1 MKKKKAFKIIA
12 IALIFCFFAVAGVV
26 YFSLTNVP
34 EHNVKIEN
42 EPDNNSYMNTCS
54 NVMCNLARVGDKLY
68 YNAANDFFK
77 YGTYEITSDYTKRIY
92 WKGPAI
98 TSECLDL
105 NRVSN
110 ENIFSPYIHND
121 IVQYYDLNQKHYEEY
136 LKLPDTNNDNASLE
150 ELFVVGNELYFS
162 YSELYGGNVI
172 GDTMVVYGFYN
183 LYRQDEDDTKLIL
196 SVDNLDFDYI
206 SDLQFYDEYIYFV
219 AGKRTSDKE
228 NASTNL
234 FLCKYNPNNGK
245 IVYKIPYATSSDF
258 VEITCLS
265 AVNDK
270 VYGTIVNRSDN
281 GYETVYCADLKSGTI
296 NTLFKSNAGM
306 VINSYKDKVFLLI
319 ENGKDM
325 GIYSVDTSTDK
336 VTKIFDEDMDLNG
349 LYIVDSKYLY
359 FADDAYFTLHR
370 ITQDGKN
377 LEKVFG

>member
-1 MKKKKAFKIIA
+1 
-12 IALIFCFFAVAGVV
+12 
-26 YFSLTNVP
+26 
-34 EHNVKIEN
+34 
-42 EPDNNSYMNTCS
+42 MNTCS

-206 SDLQFYDEYIYFV
+206 SDLRFYDEYIYFV

-228 NASTNL
+228 DASTDL
-234 FLCKYNPNNGK
+234 FLCKYNQNNGK
-245 IVYKIPYATSSDF
+245 LVYKIPYAPSSDF

-306 VINSYKDKVFLLI
+306 VINSYKDKVFLSV
-319 ENGKDM
+319 ENGKDK
-325 GIYSVDTSTDK
+325 GIYSIDTSTDK
-336 VTKIFDEDMDLNG
+336 TTKIFNDDIELNG

-359 FADDAYFTLHR
+359 FTDNAYFNLYR